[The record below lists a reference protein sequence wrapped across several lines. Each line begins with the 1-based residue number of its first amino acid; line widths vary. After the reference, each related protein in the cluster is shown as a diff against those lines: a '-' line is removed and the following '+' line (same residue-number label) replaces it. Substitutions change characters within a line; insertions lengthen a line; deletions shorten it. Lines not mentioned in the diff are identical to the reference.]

1 MPKVSRT
8 YRIEQETADRIADIS
23 ESEGKTATE
32 VVEAAIRAYSSEEY
46 AGNLAAVGTFI
57 VTFLDSYEIKFRI
70 RRRARTV
77 RDEGRRG
84 RRSKK

>member
-1 MPKVSRT
+1 MEVSLR
-8 YRIEQETADRIADIS
+8 S
-23 ESEGKTATE
+23 KGL
-32 VVEAAIRAYSSEEY
+32 EALAA
-46 AGNLAAVGTFI
+46 LAAVGTFI
-57 VTFLDSYEIKFRI
+57 VTFLDSYEIQFRI

>member
-1 MPKVSRT
+1 MSKVF
-8 YRIEQETADRIADIS
+8 
-23 ESEGKTATE
+23 
-32 VVEAAIRAYSSEEY
+32 EALAA
-46 AGNLAAVGTFI
+46 LAAVGTFI

-84 RRSKK
+84 RRSKKIRPGLQPRPLNLKTASPA

>member
-1 MPKVSRT
+1 MEVSLMSKVF
-8 YRIEQETADRIADIS
+8 
-23 ESEGKTATE
+23 
-32 VVEAAIRAYSSEEY
+32 EALAA
-46 AGNLAAVGTFI
+46 LAAVGTFI

-84 RRSKK
+84 RRGKK

>member
-1 MPKVSRT
+1 MSPAAASGVESQRRIPARGRCFPLEVSLMSKVF
-8 YRIEQETADRIADIS
+8 
-23 ESEGKTATE
+23 
-32 VVEAAIRAYSSEEY
+32 EALAA
-46 AGNLAAVGTFI
+46 LAAVGTFI

>member
-1 MPKVSRT
+1 MSKVF
-8 YRIEQETADRIADIS
+8 
-23 ESEGKTATE
+23 
-32 VVEAAIRAYSSEEY
+32 EALAA
-46 AGNLAAVGTFI
+46 LAAVGTFI

-84 RRSKK
+84 RRSKQK

>member
-1 MPKVSRT
+1 MSKVF
-8 YRIEQETADRIADIS
+8 
-23 ESEGKTATE
+23 
-32 VVEAAIRAYSSEEY
+32 EALAA
-46 AGNLAAVGTFI
+46 LAAVGTFI
-57 VTFLDSYEIKFRI
+57 VTFLDSYEIKVRI